1 MAIIAAHDYAD
12 SLPNA
17 TIANVNYC
25 VSVMPRFVPSKP
37 RSQSRALVEELG
49 MLIAKARRMVW
60 TNATRRLEESGDSLL
75 AWQVLAVLIRAGK
88 LTQTEVAVALLQHPA
103 GVSRLLDDLEK
114 QGSVERRRDS
124 ADRRRVYVHAT
135 ARGER
140 RFRSILP
147 EVIRGVDQALDPLS
161 EVERRTLRDLLRK
174 IVLQDVELGPALS
187 HGGAGR

>member
-1 MAIIAAHDYAD
+1 MLIIVLA
-12 SLPNA
+12 
-17 TIANVNYC
+17 C
-25 VSVMPRFVPSKP
+25 VPRFVPAKT

-60 TNATRRLEESGDSLL
+60 TNATRRLEESGDSMLG
-75 AWQVLAVLIRAGK
+75 WQVLAVLIRAGK

-103 GVSRLLDDLEK
+103 GVSRLLDELEK

-124 ADRRRVYVHAT
+124 TDRRRVHVQAT

-147 EVIRGVDQALDPLS
+147 EVIRGVDQALEPLS

-174 IVLQDVELGPALS
+174 IVLQDPQFGDAMS